1 MTEAAL
7 KDKRVLLVDSSGN
20 LRWTVKGLLESM
32 GFGEVA
38 TLNISQSVLDTVADS
53 SFDIILIGHN
63 VHDRYSG
70 LQLLEEAR
78 YKGLIKPTCSW
89 VLLTSDASQESVLF
103 AIEIQP
109 DEVITKPFTM
119 QTLERR
125 LRALCKRKQA
135 MEPIERAV
143 ERQAYN
149 RAIKLCDSLMN
160 KSDPNYVQAQLIKG
174 RLLMDMGEYA
184 QARPVFEQL
193 HWAGHGLL
201 PGYKLSECDFLLGD
215 LDQAEQRLQAVI
227 EEHPLLIPAYD
238 LLARVYEARGQQRDA
253 QLILVQA
260 TDQSP
265 RSIDRQMNLGRLAV
279 NNADLPVA
287 ERAYRRSVHLGEH
300 SCRASSAPLL
310 KLANV
315 TRLQMEQGAPEE
327 RQSKLQAIEKMVA
340 EARKRFAN
348 EPDLMVR
355 CELLQAKV
363 EETLGNPD
371 AAQQCYERAQQAAQ
385 RLEGTVD
392 LEQVKRRLLDEQ
404 PPEMPKPRVVEEK
417 PAKSSRD
424 PAMSDKVN
432 RIGVR
437 NYLADKQG
445 QAIRYFNL
453 AFDYNPLN
461 GNAML
466 NLAQLFLEGA
476 RDIPARKEERLKM
489 YQRYMRLA
497 GRLPLA
503 GPAKAKYDRLLR
515 LGKEPVE
522 SLPPGML
529 AELLK

>member
-1 MTEAAL
+1 MTGTAL
-7 KDKRVLLVDSSGN
+7 SNKRVLLIDSSGN
-20 LRWTVKGLLESM
+20 LRWTVKGLLEAM
-32 GFGEVA
+32 GFGHVV

-63 VHDRYSG
+63 IHDRYSG

-160 KSDPNYVQAQLIKG
+160 KSDPNYVQAQLVKG
-174 RLLMDMGEYA
+174 RLLMDMGEYS

-215 LDQAEQRLQAVI
+215 LDQAEQRLQGLI

-238 LLARVYEARGQQRDA
+238 LLARVYEARGRQRDA

-279 NNADLPVA
+279 NNDDLPIA
-287 ERAYRRSVHLGEH
+287 ERAYRRSVHLGES

-315 TRLQMEQGAPEE
+315 TRLQMEQSGAGD
-327 RQSKLQAIEKMVA
+327 RQSQLQAIEKMVA
-340 EARKRFAN
+340 DARKRFAH

-385 RLEGTVD
+385 RLDDSVD
-392 LEQVKRRLLDEQ
+392 LEQMKRQLLDEQ
-404 PPEMPKPRVVEEK
+404 PPELPKPRVVEEK

-489 YQRYMRLA
+489 FERYMRLA

-503 GPAKAKYDRLLR
+503 GVAKDKYERLSR
-515 LGKEPVE
+515 LSKEPLE